1 MSHQSV
7 PPQRLDALQQAA
19 YQLSSCTDQIFQQIE
34 QQQTL
39 TRIIDKIRS
48 SLDLSGILKTT
59 ATEIRQMLNA
69 DRVGVF
75 RFTPG
80 SGWDEGEFVSEA
92 VDAEFPS
99 AMAAKVYDHCF
110 GSQFAVY
117 YTQGRVQAVADIYDA
132 GLSDCHIQILEQ
144 FQVRA
149 NLIVPVLKGDEL
161 WGLLCIHQCSAPR
174 RWQLAEIEFVR
185 KIADYFAV
193 ALQQAEHL
201 EQIKHQATLL
211 AQVSA
216 QEKSLVRQKA
226 LVKITNRIRQSLDF
240 TVICQ
245 TATEEVRQVL
255 ETDRVTIYRFNPDWS
270 GDFLFES
277 VAPEWTP
284 LVGVSPTIQ
293 DTHLMETQG
302 GRYAA
307 NQTFAIADIYEAG
320 HSDCHVA
327 LLEEFQAKAYAIAP
341 IFQGDRLWGLLTAF
355 QNSGPRQWQA
365 DEIELL
371 AQIGEQ
377 LGIVLQQTQE
387 QERALNRQK
396 ALVKIVNKIR
406 QSLDFAVICQTVTEE
421 VRQVLSADRVTVYRF
436 NTDWSGDF
444 LFESVAPEWKP
455 LVGVSPTI
463 EDTHLMETQGGR
475 YAANQTFAIADI
487 YEAGHSDCHVALL
500 EEFQAKAYEIA
511 PIFQG
516 DRLWG
521 LLTAFQ
527 NSGPRQWQAD
537 EIELLAQIGEQL
549 GIVLQQTQEQERALN
564 RQKALVKIVNKIR
577 QSLDFAV
584 ICQTV
589 TEEVRQVLSADRV
602 TVYRFNTDWSGDF
615 LFESVDPE
623 WKPLVGVS
631 PTIQDTHLMET
642 QGGRYAAN
650 QTFAIADI
658 YTAGHSDCH
667 VALLE
672 EFQARAYAI
681 APIFQGDRLWGLL
694 TAFQNSG
701 PRPWQT
707 DEIELLAQ
715 IGEQLGIAL
724 QQAEAVRQIQAQSVE
739 LQEMLEELKQSQAQ
753 LIQQEKMAALG
764 QLIAGVAHEINNPL
778 GAIKA
783 SASNTHK
790 ALQEAISDLPY
801 LHERLNTVEQE
812 SFFKLINR
820 AIASPSLV
828 DALAGR
834 ALKRQVIAY
843 LQSHEIEEARDI
855 ADTLMD
861 MGIREDLD
869 FLLPLLRSE
878 NHEWAVQFA
887 YNLTCSF
894 LNNQA
899 ILRAVDRSAKI
910 VFALKSY
917 ARVEQSEQKQLAQLT
932 DGLETTLEIYHNH
945 LKRDINVVRD
955 YHDLPQVLAYPDEL
969 IQVWTNLI
977 HNAIQAM
984 ESGGTLTIATR
995 QQDQGILISFTDTG
1009 SGIPIE
1015 AQQKIFDAFFTT
1027 KPAGKG
1033 SGLGLHI
1040 CQKIIA
1046 KHQGQIQVESQP
1058 GHTQFRVWL
1067 PIEATEHV

>member
-255 ETDRVTIYRFNPDWS
+255 ETDRVSIYRFNPDWS

-327 LLEEFQAKAYAIAP
+327 LLEEFQAKAYA
-341 IFQGDRLWGLLTAF
+341 
-355 QNSGPRQWQA
+355 
-365 DEIELL
+365 
-371 AQIGEQ
+371 
-377 LGIVLQQTQE
+377 
-387 QERALNRQK
+387 
-396 ALVKIVNKIR
+396 
-406 QSLDFAVICQTVTEE
+406 
-421 VRQVLSADRVTVYRF
+421 
-436 NTDWSGDF
+436 
-444 LFESVAPEWKP
+444 
-455 LVGVSPTI
+455 
-463 EDTHLMETQGGR
+463 
-475 YAANQTFAIADI
+475 
-487 YEAGHSDCHVALL
+487 
-500 EEFQAKAYEIA
+500 IA

-739 LQEMLEELKQSQAQ
+739 LQEMLEELKQSQSQ

-1067 PIEATEHV
+1067 PSEATEHV

>member
-1 MSHQSV
+1 MPDLSAPV
-7 PPQRLDALQQAA
+7 QRLNALQQAA

-34 QQQTL
+34 QHQTL

-48 SLDLSGILKTT
+48 SLDLDIIFKTT
-59 ATEIRQMLNA
+59 ATEIRQLLNA

-80 SGWDEGEFVSEA
+80 SGWDEGEFVSED

-117 YTQGRVQAVADIYDA
+117 YTQGRVQAVADIYEA
-132 GLSDCHIQILEQ
+132 GLSDCHVQILEQ

-216 QEKSLVRQKA
+216 QEKSLIRQKA
-226 LVKITNRIRQSLDF
+226 LVKITSRIRQSLDF
-240 TVICQ
+240 AVICQ
-245 TATEEVRQVL
+245 TATEEVLQLL
-255 ETDRVTIYRFNPDWS
+255 EADRVTIYRFNADWS

-277 VAPEWTP
+277 VSVDWQP
-284 LVGVSPTIQ
+284 LVGVCPTIE

-307 NQTFAIADIYEAG
+307 NETFAIADIYTAG

-355 QNSGPRQWQA
+355 QNSGPRHWHA

-377 LGIVLQQTQE
+377 LGIVIQQTQE
-387 QERALNRQK
+387 QERAISRQK

-421 VRQVLSADRVTVYRF
+421 VRQLLSADRVTVYRF

-444 LFESVAPEWKP
+444 LFESVAAEWKP
-455 LVGVSPTI
+455 LVGVSPSI

-475 YAANQTFAIADI
+475 YAAN
-487 YEAGHSDCHVALL
+487 E
-500 EEFQAKAYEIA
+500 
-511 PIFQG
+511 
-516 DRLWG
+516 
-521 LLTAFQ
+521 
-527 NSGPRQWQAD
+527 
-537 EIELLAQIGEQL
+537 
-549 GIVLQQTQEQERALN
+549 
-564 RQKALVKIVNKIR
+564 
-577 QSLDFAV
+577 
-584 ICQTV
+584 
-589 TEEVRQVLSADRV
+589 
-602 TVYRFNTDWSGDF
+602 
-615 LFESVDPE
+615 
-623 WKPLVGVS
+623 
-631 PTIQDTHLMET
+631 
-642 QGGRYAAN
+642 
-650 QTFAIADI
+650 TFAIADI

-672 EFQARAYAI
+672 DFQARAYAI

-694 TAFQNSG
+694 TTFQNSG
-701 PRPWQT
+701 PRQWQT

-739 LQEMLEELKQSQAQ
+739 LQGMLEELKQSQAQ

-790 ALQEAISDLPY
+790 ALQEAIADFPY
-801 LHERLNTVEQE
+801 LHQRLNATEQE
-812 SFFKLINR
+812 SFFKLIDR
-820 AIASPSLV
+820 AIDSPSLV
-828 DALAGR
+828 DALEGR
-834 ALKRQVIAY
+834 ALKRKVTAY
-843 LQSHEIEEARDI
+843 LQAQGIEEARDI

-869 FLLPLLRSE
+869 FLLPLLKGE
-878 NHEWAVQFA
+878 HHEWAVQFA

-894 LNNQA
+894 LNNQT

-917 ARVEQSEQKQLAQLT
+917 ARVEQSEQKQLTQLT

-945 LKRDINVVRD
+945 LKRDIHVVRD
-955 YHDLPQVLAYPDEL
+955 YAALPQVWVYPDEL

-984 ESGGTLTIATR
+984 ESGGTLTLSTR
-995 QQDQGILISFTDTG
+995 QQDEGIAISITDTG
-1009 SGIPIE
+1009 SGIPPE
-1015 AQQKIFDAFFTT
+1015 VQQKIFDAFFTT
-1027 KPAGKG
+1027 KPPGKG

-1040 CQKIIA
+1040 CQKIID
-1046 KHQGQIQVESQP
+1046 KHQGHIHVESQP
-1058 GHTQFRVWL
+1058 GQTQFRVWL
-1067 PIEATEHV
+1067 PHEAT